1 MGAAVARVLHEVA
14 ACLPRLPPARHG
26 TLLAVALGAG
36 YVLLRQRL
44 VPKWATQKWFLLSTT
59 ALMIPSCAL
68 AYLLDP
74 LRYLGVPRLCVQNVC
89 VFILSHS
96 FKAIWW
102 LNPQIRMHV
111 KFDANGDKKP
121 ACWDDISRTG
131 VAFMLNHTS
140 FWDPFQMIGITPT
153 AHLMQTRTLMKS
165 SLRKIPIF
173 GGIFDRVG
181 HFPVHFKSDSA
192 CSFEVDKERQAQVQQ
207 AIDAHLRLGGSL
219 AMFPEGAINKHPQ
232 VLLTFRYGTFATI
245 IKHRME
251 VYYMVSVGSEKTWPL
266 GMLYGGLPADI
277 YIRIG
282 AYPIDYDRDS
292 SKSLAVGLQKR
303 MQEVRDEIAAEVAA
317 AEEAER
323 RRRGLVSE
331 AKETIIRSVKP
342 LRAAREAHAA
352 TLTA

>member
-1 MGAAVARVLHEVA
+1 MMMSNSTLVLWTA
-14 ACLPRLPPARHG
+14 FAIW
-26 TLLAVALGAG
+26 
-36 YVLLRQRL
+36 YVLLARRF
-44 VPKWATQKWFLLSTT
+44 VPVKLMRVWFLLVNLFTILPVSAVTKVI
-59 ALMIPSCAL
+59 AQLG
-68 AYLLDP
+68 
-74 LRYLGVPRLCVQNVC
+74 RLGVPTHHVQSLCIIPLVLAFRTV
-89 VFILSHS
+89 S
-96 FKAIWW
+96 W
-102 LNPQIRMHV
+102 LNPQIRMRLRFHCDE
-111 KFDANGDKKP
+111 K
-121 ACWDDISRTG
+121 CRQLSWRDIPLHNCAYVG
-131 VAFMLNHTS
+131 NHTS
-140 FWDPFQMIGITPT
+140 FWDVYAFIVLTPLR
-153 AHLMQTRTLMKS
+153 HILNTRTLMKS

-219 AMFPEGAINKHPQ
+219 AVFPEGAINKHPQ

-342 LRAAREAHAA
+342 LRAPREAHAA